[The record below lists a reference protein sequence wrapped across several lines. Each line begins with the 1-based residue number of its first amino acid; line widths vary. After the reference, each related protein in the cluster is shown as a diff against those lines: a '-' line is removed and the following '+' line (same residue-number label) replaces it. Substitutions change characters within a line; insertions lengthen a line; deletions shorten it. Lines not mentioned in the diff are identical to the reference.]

1 MLDTGKERSLVSR
14 PSMGSLIASPRRRR
28 RLAWSAGAVLLVLLA
43 VFAVK
48 AMPGAKEMPPET
60 FSNEQAVNVVA
71 NEKLVKVT
79 RRDRSAINK
88 TLDRFVPAAVA
99 RKNPADAFAVSTPNL
114 RSQATARQWRT
125 GDIPVHPFPARGGSF
140 HGWTVNYAKRN
151 HVNLDLLVMP
161 DRRKELRPIAFTID
175 MQRIDGRWLV
185 DAVLP
190 IAVFAPLPP
199 QGNRGPVISTYD
211 LVPSGVRGGAGGRS
225 RLSHA
230 WFLIPFALVAGGILL
245 VAGLVARGWLRER
258 RIRQRPLPP
267 LRAE

>member
-1 MLDTGKERSLVSR
+1 VLDTGKTHSLVSA
-14 PSMGSLIASPRRRR
+14 PQMGSLFASPRRRR
-28 RLAWSAGAVLLVLLA
+28 RLAWGAGLGVLALA
-43 VFAVK
+43 VVIGTK

-60 FSNEQAVNVVA
+60 FSNRQAVDVLA
-71 NEKLVKVT
+71 NEKLVKVAP
-79 RRDRSAINK
+79 RDRSAINK

-99 RKNPADAFAVSTPNL
+99 RKNPAAAYAVSTPNL

-125 GDIPVHPFPARGGSF
+125 GDIPVHPFPARGRTF
-140 HGWTVNYAKRN
+140 HGWTVNYAMKN

-161 DRRKELRPIAFTID
+161 ELKKELRPVAFTID
-175 MQRIDGRWLV
+175 VERIKGRWLV

-211 LVPSGVRGGAGGRS
+211 LVPSGVRGGAASKS

-230 WFLIPFALVAGGILL
+230 WFALPFVLVGGAILFVTALV
-245 VAGLVARGWLRER
+245 VRGWLRDR
-258 RIRQRPLPP
+258 RIRHRPLPP

>member
-1 MLDTGKERSLVSR
+1 MGWLLD
-14 PSMGSLIASPRRRR
+14 SPRRRR
-28 RLAWSAGAVLLVLLA
+28 RLLWATGFAVLAIVVTIA
-43 VFAVK
+43 AK
-48 AMPGAKEMPPET
+48 AMPKAEELPPET
-60 FSNEQAVNVVA
+60 FGRQRAVDILA
-71 NEKLVKVT
+71 EEKLVKVT
-79 RRDRSAINK
+79 PRDRAAINK

-99 RKNPADAFAVSTPNL
+99 RRNPAGAYAVSTPNL

-125 GDIPVHPFPARGGSF
+125 GDIPVHPFPARGRTF
-140 HGWTVNYAKRN
+140 HGWTVNYAMRD

-161 DRRKELRPIAFTID
+161 DLRKERRPIAFTID
-175 MQRIDGRWLV
+175 LEKIRGQWLV

-211 LVPSGVRGGAGGRS
+211 LVPSGVRGGAGSKS

-230 WFLIPFALVAGGILL
+230 WFVVPFVLVAGGLALVAGLL
-245 VAGLVARGWLRER
+245 ARSWLRDR
-258 RIRQRPLPP
+258 RIQHRPLPP